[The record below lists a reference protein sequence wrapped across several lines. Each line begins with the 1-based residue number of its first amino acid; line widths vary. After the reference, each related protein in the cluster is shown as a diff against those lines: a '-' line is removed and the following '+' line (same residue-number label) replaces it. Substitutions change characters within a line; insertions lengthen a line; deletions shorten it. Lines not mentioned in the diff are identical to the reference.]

1 MNSDR
6 RSWTCTLCAIAIS
19 AVGAS
24 ASTFAASPS
33 SASDSSKSQTQVLL
47 TDTQQ
52 QVAAATRVVDKL
64 ESDPKMR
71 NLLGK
76 AKGIFIV
83 PTYARGGWGI
93 GARGGEGVMLV
104 NNNGQ
109 WSSPVFYN
117 YGGLSAGVQ
126 AGAEVGSVA
135 MLLMNDK
142 AVNEFTKEN
151 NFALNAGA
159 GLTIVN
165 YTGKAQATVDNGD
178 VVVWSDTKG
187 AFANAT
193 IGVTDIHYDDGDN
206 REFYRTQV
214 SAKDIISGKIG
225 ESKGKSLKQALS
237 NLEPSPMKSSGDSG
251 NTGSVDSA
259 APAK

>member
-1 MNSDR
+1 MKSDKR
-6 RSWTCTLCAIAIS
+6 TWINVACAVAIA
-19 AVGAS
+19 APA
-24 ASTFAASPS
+24 AFAFAASDTP
-33 SASDSSKSQTQVLL
+33 ASGASMGETRPMLS
-47 TDTQQ
+47 DTQQ
-52 QVAAATRVVDKL
+52 QVASATRVVEKL
-64 ESDPKMR
+64 ESEPQIRD
-71 NLLGK
+71 LLGK

-104 NNNGQ
+104 NKDGQ

-117 YGGLSAGVQ
+117 YGGLSTGLQAGV
-126 AGAEVGSVA
+126 EVGSIA

-142 AVNEFTKEN
+142 AVNEFSKEN

-165 YTGKAQATVDNGD
+165 YTGKAQAAAGNGD

-193 IGVTDIHYDDGDN
+193 VGITDIHYDDGDN
-206 REFYRTQV
+206 REYYRAQV
-214 SAKDIISGKIG
+214 SAKDIISGKTG
-225 ESKGKSLKQALS
+225 GSRAKSLKQALS
-237 NLEPSPMKSSGDSG
+237 TQGSGQMKSSGDSG
-251 NTGSVDSA
+251 TGAVGASS